1 MDIIDQASQVAA
13 EATETAKHL
22 HWNHET
28 DRRVRRAQTAPFSGT
43 DLGCWMAV
51 VTGLDAKYGLARTFL
66 PKSSPV
72 AWQKR
77 PEPAFDCSNLVAG
90 DFLQMHGYV
99 SRSSQEDRF
108 FRVVAND
115 DTQITLIEMTVSELL
130 THFRG

>member
-1 MDIIDQASQVAA
+1 MDVIDQASQVAA
-13 EATETAKHL
+13 EAQETAQHL
-22 HWNHET
+22 HWNHLA
-28 DRRVRRAQTAPFSGT
+28 DRRVRRAQTAPFSRT

-66 PKSSPV
+66 PKAVPV

-77 PEPAFDCSNLVAG
+77 PEPAFDCSALG
-90 DFLQMHGYV
+90 PDQFIQMHGYV